1 MAHFYITLPS
11 NSSMHY
17 YPDNVVTRY
26 TTRLANHVS
35 LTGDWEVGLVEIQY
49 QRTWYNLE
57 HGEGRVIYAQ
67 SDDIMNDYST
77 DQYEFHIPAGY
88 YNSPTDLLRSLNEEF
103 RSSGERLKLAPL
115 AKFTHDPITNRVN
128 AVLEKG
134 VFVHLSQPLRSMLGF
149 SIGQTPLI
157 NIGSERLLWEADKV
171 CDLNRG
177 LSAMFVYCNVL
188 EHVPVGDTKAPILR
202 IVPVSR
208 KHGDIVHNTYE
219 KPLYVPLQQKNF
231 DSIEID
237 IRTDAGTPV
246 PFEYGKVLV
255 TLHFRHSK
263 IPYLLQ

>member
-1 MAHFYITLPS
+1 
-11 NSSMHY
+11 
-17 YPDNVVTRY
+17 
-26 TTRLANHVS
+26 
-35 LTGDWEVGLVEIQY
+35 
-49 QRTWYNLE
+49 
-57 HGEGRVIYAQ
+57 
-67 SDDIMNDYST
+67 
-77 DQYEFHIPAGY
+77 
-88 YNSPTDLLRSLNEEF
+88 
-103 RSSGERLKLAPL
+103 
-115 AKFTHDPITNRVN
+115 
-128 AVLEKG
+128 
-134 VFVHLSQPLRSMLGF
+134 
-149 SIGQTPLI
+149 
-157 NIGSERLLWEADKV
+157 
-171 CDLNRG
+171 
-177 LSAMFVYCNVL
+177 MFVYCNVL